1 MHTPILILATTVVML
16 LTGVA
21 AGRDYPVTIDRVVD
35 GDTLDVQVDLGLG
48 VSRAE
53 RVRLLDVYAAEQNEP
68 DGPAATGRLLILTEC
83 AKGLTLRTDGDKR
96 DKYGRLLGI
105 LLCGDRN
112 INETLTRDRAPQGK
126 GLEK

>member
-1 MHTPILILATTVVML
+1 
-16 LTGVA
+16 
-21 AGRDYPVTIDRVVD
+21 
-35 GDTLDVQVDLGLG
+35 
-48 VSRAE
+48 
-53 RVRLLDVYAAEQNEP
+53 LDVYAAEQNEP

-126 GLEK
+126 GMEK